1 MPEILPSPALQAI
14 ELGGVL
20 SALADPIRREA
31 VARLSLLPEGT
42 ERSCASFGFPV
53 AKASLTHH
61 FRVLR
66 EAGLIHQIDYGNR
79 RASHLR
85 GTDIDARFPG
95 LLDLLRAE
103 LAAGGLALC
112 VAAGAQVSCSI

>member
-1 MPEILPSPALQAI
+1 MPETLSAPSIGDI
-14 ELGGVL
+14 ELGSVL
-20 SALADPIRREA
+20 AALADPLRREI
-31 VARLSLLPEGT
+31 VAKLSLLPDGA
-42 ERSCASFGFPV
+42 ERGCAPFGFSV

-85 GTDIDARFPG
+85 RADIDTRFPG
-95 LLDLLRAE
+95 LLDMLRAE
-103 LAAGGLALC
+103 LAAGGLFLGK
-112 VAAGAQVSCSI
+112 GAYAEAPSPD

>member
-1 MPEILPSPALQAI
+1 MPETLPSPSPHDMDLGAI
-14 ELGGVL
+14 L
-20 SALADPIRREA
+20 SALADPIRRE
-31 VARLSLLPEGT
+31 VIARLALLPEGT
-42 ERSCASFGFPV
+42 ERNCASFGFPV

-85 GTDIDARFPG
+85 IADIDARFPG

-103 LAAGGLALC
+103 HAAQTC
-112 VAAGAQVSCSI
+112 PN